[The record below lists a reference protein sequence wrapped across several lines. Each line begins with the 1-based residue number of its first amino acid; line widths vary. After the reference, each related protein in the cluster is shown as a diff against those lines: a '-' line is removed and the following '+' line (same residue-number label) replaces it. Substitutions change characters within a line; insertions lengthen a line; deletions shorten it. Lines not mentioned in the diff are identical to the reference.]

1 MTAMNTRR
9 TVFAGTCAALLAVM
23 LAACTTSTSVPPTS
37 SPSSTATSTTT
48 QASTPTTRITTTT
61 TEANVVS
68 TAAACHASQ
77 LTVGGFGITG
87 VSFTGVITIR
97 IENTSS
103 SPCSLRGYPV
113 VTFLGNAR
121 SRFDPASYPAHLL
134 RVTED
139 HTRFFGAMTRV
150 VLAPGRAAS
159 AGFVITSDGDEGSA
173 ICPTATAI
181 RVRLPDTDAW
191 FRVGTAI
198 QVPGISCIAYRGPH
212 RRLRKLMVDDAWRPF
227 LMFSAGRFEPRTFV
241 RDLIDCM
248 EPMAPA
254 KTMHV

>member
-1 MTAMNTRR
+1 MTTTRLPL
-9 TVFAGTCAALLAVM
+9 TVLVSLGLT
-23 LAACTTSTSVPPTS
+23 LAACTTSTSAPSTSPT
-37 SPSSTATSTTT
+37 SSTATSTTT
-48 QASTPTTRITTTT
+48 QASTTTTRPRTTTTT
-61 TEANVVS
+61 TETSVVS

-77 LTVGGFGITG
+77 LSVGGFGITG

-134 RVTED
+134 RVTEG

-150 VLAPGRAAS
+150 VLPPGRAAS

-198 QVPGISCIAYRGPH
+198 QVPGIMMCAPGNAVSISPIVRGAVLAVSPQ
-212 RRLRKLMVDDAWRPF
+212 VTVP
-227 LMFSAGRFEPRTFV
+227 TTTTT
-241 RDLIDCM
+241 
-248 EPMAPA
+248 APA
-254 KTMHV
+254 RTAQ